1 MQHQPRARQSMPSL
15 DRSVVISVRSMSCPE
30 NKQIGSAEKVL
41 RSPVP
46 LARMIAGL
54 LVCLVASGMPHQVSA
69 SLLLL
74 QSGGG
79 EAGGKLFVPGPTM
92 AGQCTTMVTPR
103 YPIGALAG
111 KPESA
116 LLVLRVRI
124 SRMGN
129 PSPLYLI
136 SGPPAFENEAMNAVR
151 TWKYR
156 PYLRDGEAVDVIS
169 DVGVTFT
176 PGQAAGIVTH
186 PNR

>member
-1 MQHQPRARQSMPSL
+1 
-15 DRSVVISVRSMSCPE
+15 MSSPKK
-30 NKQIGSAEKVL
+30 KQIGNAEKIL
-41 RSPVP
+41 RSLVP
-46 LARMIAGL
+46 HTSLIAW
-54 LVCLVASGMPHQVSA
+54 LVVCVVSSGVPHHVSG

-111 KPESA
+111 KPEPA

-124 SRMGN
+124 SRTGN
-129 PSPLYLI
+129 LSPLYVV
-136 SGPPAFENEAMNAVR
+136 SGPTAFENEAMNAVR

-156 PYLRDGEAVDVIS
+156 PYLRDGEPVDVVS
-169 DVGVTFT
+169 DVSVTFT
-176 PGQAAGIVTH
+176 PGKAAGIVTH

>member
-1 MQHQPRARQSMPSL
+1 MPFL
-15 DRSVVISVRSMSCPE
+15 DLSVVISARSMSCPK
-30 NKQIGSAEKVL
+30 NKQIGNADKVL
-41 RSPVP
+41 RSPAP
-46 LARMIAGL
+46 HARMIAGL
-54 LVCLVASGMPHQVSA
+54 LVCLVASGIPHRVSA

-74 QSGGG
+74 QNGGG

-92 AGQCTTMVTPR
+92 AGRCITMVTPR

-124 SRMGN
+124 SRIGN
-129 PSPLYLI
+129 PSPLYLV

-151 TWKYR
+151 TWKYK
-156 PYLRDGEAVDVIS
+156 PYLLDGEAVDVIS
-169 DVGVTFT
+169 DVSVTFT
-176 PGQAAGIVTH
+176 PGQATGIVTH